1 MEIKLMQS
9 DSDRKPLR
17 EIVYIQFE
25 GGDSFM
31 DQFCCFVL
39 YPVFLT
45 SVWGLDGRTERKEPN
60 VFDMWKI

>member
-1 MEIKLMQS
+1 MMEIKLMQS

-17 EIVYIQFE
+17 EIVYIQLE

-45 SVWGLDGRTERKEPN
+45 SV
-60 VFDMWKI
+60 